1 MMRIR
6 GEERGEG
13 SKKSKSNKEN
23 EEKKN
28 AKKYIE
34 KRLWKRKI

>member
-1 MMRIR
+1 MRIMR
-6 GEERGEG
+6 IGEERGGGEV
-13 SKKSKSNKEN
+13 SKSNKEK